1 MPKEIFGVYGR
12 GHQMKGS
19 AIPAI
24 KRINKIKP
32 KKRLKKLI
40 FLGNRY
46 SDCEISASHIKIARI
61 CQNILNSPPPIL
73 DLHDVNIIAN
83 NPKARK
89 PSIFFIFFISKSSND
104 LFVYILVLQHFETHF
119 PVFSHDFISTA
130 NILAGKG
137 AGNHCIY

>member
-73 DLHDVNIIAN
+73 ALHDVNIIAN
-83 NPKARK
+83 KTNAASVSNFFKVFILISPITINIVTRIRK
-89 PSIFFIFFISKSSND
+89 I
-104 LFVYILVLQHFETHF
+104 
-119 PVFSHDFISTA
+119 
-130 NILAGKG
+130 
-137 AGNHCIY
+137 